1 MKKITTF
8 LIAAL
13 VAGSFTAAN
22 AGGMAEPIIEGTPE
36 VVEAANA
43 SFNPAYLLLGLLG
56 LALLG
61 SVSSSTSSTPET

>member
-22 AGGMAEPIIEGTPE
+22 AGGMAEPIIELE
-36 VVEAANA
+36 VIEAANA
-43 SFNPAYLLLGLLG
+43 SSINPAYLLLGLLG
-56 LALLG
+56 LALLVG
-61 SVSSSTSSTPET
+61 ASSSGTSGT